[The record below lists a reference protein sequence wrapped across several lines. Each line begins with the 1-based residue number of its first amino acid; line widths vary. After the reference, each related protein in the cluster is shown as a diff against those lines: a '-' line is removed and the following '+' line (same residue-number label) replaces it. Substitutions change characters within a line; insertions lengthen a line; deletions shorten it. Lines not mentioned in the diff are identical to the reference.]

1 MASQHDQCTDAA
13 RRIRPECSEREGAQE
28 CTERSNMINFDEEV
42 ARFQPSLDIDQAE
55 ESIYNNDMTDLSD
68 VIDTIINGTSGKND
82 NQ

>member
-1 MASQHDQCTDAA
+1 MY
-13 RRIRPECSEREGAQE
+13 G
-28 CTERSNMINFDEEV
+28 CTERSGMINFEEEV